1 MKLEPVLVGPKAC
14 VQTSE
19 GRVASFV
26 ARPID
31 VGADGGVTT
40 VYLDFTVWKKT
51 GD

>member
-1 MKLEPVLVGPKAC
+1 M
-14 VQTSE
+14 QTSE